1 MSQSLAQSLH
11 DALCAAAPAG
21 TPLLLSSISPELKK
35 ARIDPKAHGFGKLL
49 PFLQA
54 FSVEN
59 GGFLRIDRVSTV
71 EQTGASVFTAT
82 VVSSPDPEFDPVQ
95 SDSPALTPFDFTGAA
110 HDAANT
116 QGYRSAPVPEAER
129 NQLGPD
135 FQAIASLP
143 GKARGYLAEAVRG
156 VDDFEQFLGQAWA
169 AAWECGAIRY
179 FEGKVIFP
187 IPVMRSDGTTPV
199 EVSMRLSGREGQ
211 KPWFVSYID
220 TAVHE
225 PPARRVSPSQSI
237 TSFAYLGPW
246 DSFLSELAAMALPE
260 AWDFTDGSPESVYD
274 AQTRNANYPI
284 LRSYISTTFFRLQ
297 QEGKICI
304 TAEHDFA
311 AFNTGLV
318 NKRFDDIYACFKPN
332 NPSARNPWMF
342 CGFCVQGSGHL
353 GKRIVSSFNPLP
365 QTATYFEHKEDLL
378 FDTDRSLIINYDH
391 VIVDNMARLPVAF
404 LEEGLRGDAEALEL
418 LEGLRNNTVADREDA
433 LKRVRELLE
442 NNDAA
447 FMYLR
452 VRLDDAIQRA
462 RKRVRWNY
470 KTAIPMYYPRAN
482 TMSLLLPICLTSTT
496 RADAA
501 LVVELMES
509 GNYQGQTVLTM
520 RQAYQDARLVCR
532 PDSDWLTPSSAS

>member
-82 VVSSPDPEFDPVQ
+82 IVSSPDPEFDPVQ

-110 HDAANT
+110 HDAAST

-284 LRSYISTTFFRLQ
+284 LRSYKRL
-297 QEGKICI
+297 
-304 TAEHDFA
+304 
-311 AFNTGLV
+311 
-318 NKRFDDIYACFKPN
+318 R
-332 NPSARNPWMF
+332 
-342 CGFCVQGSGHL
+342 
-353 GKRIVSSFNPLP
+353 
-365 QTATYFEHKEDLL
+365 
-378 FDTDRSLIINYDH
+378 
-391 VIVDNMARLPVAF
+391 
-404 LEEGLRGDAEALEL
+404 
-418 LEGLRNNTVADREDA
+418 
-433 LKRVRELLE
+433 
-442 NNDAA
+442 
-447 FMYLR
+447 
-452 VRLDDAIQRA
+452 
-462 RKRVRWNY
+462 
-470 KTAIPMYYPRAN
+470 
-482 TMSLLLPICLTSTT
+482 
-496 RADAA
+496 
-501 LVVELMES
+501 
-509 GNYQGQTVLTM
+509 
-520 RQAYQDARLVCR
+520 
-532 PDSDWLTPSSAS
+532 